1 MSMKPRQVSTP
12 SITAR
17 TGANENIL
25 TKMISRLIATQTI
38 TPRTVISAITNHFRY
53 NEVCVAYNQPFV
65 TYNYSNAQ
73 GNIVPRDIATT
84 TMKGR
89 Y

>member
-1 MSMKPRQVSTP
+1 MGMKPRQVSAPTMA
-12 SITAR
+12 SR
-17 TGANENIL
+17 TRANENIL
-25 TKMISRLIATQTI
+25 TKMISRFIATQKI

-53 NEVCVAYNQPFV
+53 NEVGVAYNQAFV